1 MPAWMMLAMQAV
13 AGPPS
18 PAKQVPVE
26 RPCPAPQPGEEIVVC
41 ARPNDRFRLKPLSDR
56 YTAERA
62 PPKAE
67 TAIDGVG
74 TVAVEAERAADAQG
88 APINRAMIR
97 LRVPI
102 GGKPR

>member
-1 MPAWMMLAMQAV
+1 M
-13 AGPPS
+13 
-18 PAKQVPVE
+18 
-26 RPCPAPQPGEEIVVC
+26 C
-41 ARPNDRFRLKPLSDR
+41 ARPNDRFRLKPLAGQFQ
-56 YTAERA
+56 AERA

-67 TAIDGVG
+67 AAINGVG

-102 GGKPR
+102 GGKKR

>member
-1 MPAWMMLAMQAV
+1 MMLAVQAV
-13 AGPPS
+13 AGPP
-18 PAKQVPVE
+18 APVMRAPTE
-26 RPCPAPQPGEEIVVC
+26 RPCPVAQPGEEIVVC
-41 ARPNDRFRLKPLSDR
+41 ARPNDRFRLKPLSGQ

-67 TAIDGVG
+67 AAIKGVG
-74 TVAVEAERAADAQG
+74 AVAVEAERAADAQG

-102 GGKPR
+102 GGKKR